1 MIANWYYTMVISVF
15 LVHQKLIKLNEEI
28 YRYSEP
34 LKSDYQSLSRNEL
47 EMRLHAFISE
57 LHAHDFEKL
66 CNLIYRHD
74 VDEIKFN
81 NALQLPDIDDQAWKI
96 THLVIDREM
105 EKVKMRKAYKEY
117 KEEQKRKSVDQ

>member
-1 MIANWYYTMVISVF
+1 MPRILYGYLISVF
-15 LVHQKLIKLNEEI
+15 LVHQKLIKLNEDI
-28 YRYSEP
+28 YRYNEP
-34 LKSDYQSLSRNEL
+34 LKSDYESLSRNEL
-47 EMRLHAFISE
+47 EMRLHTFISE
-57 LHAHDFEKL
+57 LLAHDFEKL

-74 VDEIKFN
+74 VEETKFN

-117 KEEQKRKSVDQ
+117 KDEQKRKSIE

>member
-15 LVHQKLIKLNEEI
+15 LIHQKLIKLNEEI
-28 YRYSEP
+28 YRYNEP
-34 LKSDYQSLSRNEL
+34 LKSDYESLSRNEL
-47 EMRLHAFISE
+47 EIRLHVFISE
-57 LHAHDFEKL
+57 LLAHDFEKL

-74 VDEIKFN
+74 VEEMKFN
-81 NALQLPDIDDQAWKI
+81 NAMQLPDIDDQAWKI

-117 KEEQKRKSVDQ
+117 KDEQKKNKLSN